1 MKFNISKLK
10 AAGALAVAAVSNA
23 AMAQTAPPAATDLS
37 SLTDAVDM
45 TTVGTAVLAIA
56 GALIVVYVA
65 IKGAK
70 IVISMVKG
78 A

>member
-1 MKFNISKLK
+1 MKFTIRKMKTAGVVALAAISN
-10 AAGALAVAAVSNA
+10 GALAAAE
-23 AMAQTAPPAATDLS
+23 PTDLS
-37 SLTDAVDM
+37 SLTDAVNM
-45 TTVGTAVLAIA
+45 GSVTTAVLAIA

-70 IVISMVKG
+70 IVIGMVKG